1 MPVIQ
6 GHVRVFYQLLVN
18 TLLVSVTNFTV
29 WFAITFYTYLETRSV
44 FATGVISGI
53 FLVMTALTGIW
64 FGSLVDHHPK
74 KTMMQIS
81 AGISLTT
88 YVLALVLYQLTPR
101 EQFRDPASVPLWGL
115 IVLLMVGVIA
125 GNIRTIA
132 LPTMVTALIAE
143 GTRDRA
149 NGLVGTAS
157 GVSFLVTSVISGLLV
172 ALGGMLWV
180 LVTGI
185 VVLALALTHLAL
197 VRVPT
202 SLTTASDAFPADAPS
217 FPAPAITADPALAPP
232 ISAAP
237 ASTPPISAAPAP
249 APPISAA
256 PAPAPPAGAPAVP
269 ARIEAAAGATPPPA
283 APQDRAAVPNPGASA
298 ATTAPAG
305 AGAQL
310 GTEASASQRADADP
324 RVKIPPV
331 PGAEANSGGIDL
343 RGTMRVI
350 AGVPGLTALIIF
362 SAFNNLLGGV
372 FMALLDA
379 YGLSMMSVQGWGLLW
394 GVLSTGFIVGGLLV
408 SRTGLG
414 HNPVRLLLLI
424 NIVCWTVTL
433 LFPLR
438 ASIIWLAI
446 GLYAYMLVVPYAE
459 AAEQT
464 ILQKVVPYERQGRV
478 FGFAQSVEQAA
489 SPLTAF
495 LISPLAQFVFIPFMT
510 DGAGARLIGSWFGT
524 GAARGLAL
532 VFMITGVAGLIVT
545 AVALRSRPYRR
556 LSTRYT
562 TAA

>member
-1 MPVIQ
+1 MGVIQ
-6 GHVRVFYQLLVN
+6 GHVRVFYHLLVN

-44 FATGVISGI
+44 FATGVISGV

-74 KTMMQIS
+74 KLMMQVS
-81 AGISLTT
+81 AGVSLTT
-88 YVLALVLYQLTPR
+88 YALALVLYQLTPR
-101 EQFRDPASVPLWGL
+101 EEFRDPASVPLWGL

-132 LPTMVTALIAE
+132 LPTMVTALISE

-172 ALGGMLWV
+172 ALGGMFWV
-180 LVTGI
+180 LVLGI
-185 VVLALALTHLAL
+185 VVLALSLVHLGS
-197 VRVPT
+197 VRVP
-202 SLTTASDAFPADAPS
+202 
-217 FPAPAITADPALAPP
+217 
-232 ISAAP
+232 
-237 ASTPPISAAPAP
+237 
-249 APPISAA
+249 
-256 PAPAPPAGAPAVP
+256 AGAA
-269 ARIEAAAGATPPPA
+269 AAAGEP
-283 APQDRAAVPNPGASA
+283 DD
-298 ATTAPAG
+298 TT
-305 AGAQL
+305 
-310 GTEASASQRADADP
+310 S
-324 RVKIPPV
+324 K
-331 PGAEANSGGIDL
+331 IDL
-343 RGTMRVI
+343 RGTIKVI

-394 GVLSTGFIVGGLLV
+394 GALSTGFIVGGLLV
-408 SRTGLG
+408 ARTGLG
-414 HNPVRLLLLI
+414 KNPVWLLLMI
-424 NIVCWTVTL
+424 NVVCWTVTL

-438 ASIIWLAI
+438 ESIIWLAV

-464 ILQKVVPYERQGRV
+464 ILQRVVPYERQGRV

-495 LISPLAQFVFIPFMT
+495 LISPVAQFVFIPFMT

-532 VFMITGVAGLIVT
+532 VFMITGVLGLIAT

-556 LSTRYT
+556 LSHRYT
-562 TAA
+562 TAEAAPTPS